1 MERTTK
7 ELILSQLLR
16 KERISGQE
24 LADSLNISR
33 TAIWKQIDQLRKDG
47 YEIDANK
54 KTGYLLL
61 DDGDR
66 LFGANLLPLLRT
78 KSLGRNV
85 VHHEETETT
94 QRIAHELAQLEVS
107 EGTLVLC
114 DHQTQGRGQLGRKW
128 LEEKGKGVAMSL
140 ILRPDVPIQ
149 TAGQLTILAGIAL
162 AESLG
167 PLVEARIK
175 WPNDILVSGKKLAG
189 ILTEMQAEADR
200 IGSIIIGIG
209 VNVNHGTF
217 PPEISSRATSLKS
230 LTGSEYKRAEIVA
243 RFLNTF
249 ESMYTEWLGHGFAP
263 FVERFLR
270 LADRKDELVTLRTR
284 ERVLTGI
291 LRGITSDGTL
301 LIETEQGMEEFH
313 SAELV
318 YWS

>member
-7 ELILSQLLR
+7 QLILSRLLR
-16 KERISGQE
+16 KERVSGQE

-66 LFGANLLPLLRT
+66 LFEANLLPLLRT
-78 KSLGRNV
+78 NTFGRDV
-85 VHHEETETT
+85 VHYEETETT
-94 QRIAHELAQLEVS
+94 QRVAHELAQRAAP

-128 LEEKGKGVAMSL
+128 LEEKGKGIAMSL

-149 TAGQLTILAGIAL
+149 TAGQLTILAGVAL
-162 AESLG
+162 AESLA
-167 PLVEARIK
+167 PLVDAKIK
-175 WPNDILVSGKKLAG
+175 WPNDILVDGRKLAG
-189 ILTEMQAEADR
+189 ILTEMQAESDR

-209 VNVNHGTF
+209 VNVNHDSF
-217 PPEISSRATSLKS
+217 PPDIIHRATSLKS
-230 LTGSEYKRAEIVA
+230 STGCEHKRSEIVA

-249 ESMYTEWLGHGFAP
+249 EPMYTQWLEHGFTP

-270 LADRKDELVTLRTR
+270 LADRKDKLVTLRTR

-291 LRGITSDGTL
+291 LRGITKEGTL
-301 LIETEQGMEEFH
+301 LIETEHGMEEFH

-318 YWS
+318 Y